1 MRGDN
6 WFGHPAKSNRH
17 PFFTMITML
26 EKVCCCVCLTM
37 VSLTSCS
44 SNTLDSVNGAN
55 ANSINSN
62 SVITGKKLFYLDLKN
77 PSIVQPFDAK
87 GDTFEGARFVQVEVV
102 EVVNPKRHPVSF
114 QLHYQVKPG
123 EKIYLGSFGLYP
135 ADNPG
140 KFIVATQGKL
150 KNEGAIVL
158 SLVVPETVAST
169 DTLKVGVRK
178 IRLVKD

>member
-1 MRGDN
+1 
-6 WFGHPAKSNRH
+6 
-17 PFFTMITML
+17 
-26 EKVCCCVCLTM
+26 M

-44 SNTLDSVNGAN
+44 SNTLDLVNRAN
-55 ANSINSN
+55 ANSSNRN
-62 SVITGKKLFYLDLKN
+62 SVVTGEKLYYLDLKN
-77 PSIVQPFDAK
+77 PSVVQPFDAK
-87 GDTFEGARFVQVEVV
+87 DDAFEGARFVQVEVV

-114 QLHYQVKPG
+114 QIHYQTKPG
-123 EKIYLGSFGLYP
+123 ERLYLGSFGLYP

-158 SLVVPETVAST
+158 SLVVPENVAST

-178 IRLVKD
+178 IRLVKEQ